1 MGFSFLSCGKPVE
14 RVRGMLQTP
23 SGLLI
28 VVGALLGANFPIG
41 KIASGAGVPGMVWA
55 ALLSVSAATVLGLWA
70 IIRGRP
76 VPLDG
81 HHLRYFTMTALTAY
95 AVPNT
100 LVFAAIPH
108 LGSGLT
114 SIFYALSPIVTLAL
128 SALAGL
134 RRPSRLELAGIA
146 VGFAGAL
153 MVVSGRGEIGR
164 PADFI
169 WLAAGFMVPVSLAVG
184 NVYRTLDWPNNADPL
199 WLAVGSHIVTGVL
212 LSVLSL
218 ALFQTGEIGRVVE
231 VPGAAIAQAA
241 ASSLMLPLFFRLQ
254 RVGGPVT
261 LSQIGIVAAA
271 VGVGIGAFVLGE
283 RYAAIVWIGVGVTAV
298 GIALTVIARMLEE
311 RARKS
316 EAEPLA

>member
-1 MGFSFLSCGKPVE
+1 M
-14 RVRGMLQTP
+14 RGLFETP

-28 VVGALLGANFPIG
+28 IVGILLGANFPIG

-70 IIRGRP
+70 IFRGRP
-76 VPLDG
+76 VPFDR
-81 HHLRYFTMTALTAY
+81 HHLRYFAVTALTAY

-134 RRPSRLELAGIA
+134 RRPSRLEMAGIA

-153 MVVSGRGEIGR
+153 MVVSGRGEIGK
-164 PADFI
+164 PADLI

-184 NVYRTLDWPNNADPL
+184 NVYRTLDWPDNADPL
-199 WLAVGSHIVTGVL
+199 WLAVGSHVITGL
-212 LSVLSL
+212 ILSVLSA
-218 ALFQTGEIGRVVE
+218 ALFHTGEIARVVE
-231 VPGAAIAQAA
+231 VPGAALAQAA

-271 VGVGIGAFVLGE
+271 VGVGIGSFVLGE
-283 RYAAIVWIGVGVTAV
+283 RYGTIVWAGVAVIAAGVS
-298 GIALTVIARMLEE
+298 LTVLARLSET
-311 RARKS
+311 KS
-316 EAEPLA
+316 AAAPGT